1 MRCAGV
7 GQDGTMQAPVLVAT
21 HHSSTADH
29 VVERAARLAVAVGAE
44 LHAVSVV
51 PDLVVAAAVGSA
63 GADALTRQADAER
76 ETCAQALARAAALG
90 QEFGVEVTQHMVQG
104 EAAAQIA
111 YVADTI
117 GADLIV
123 LGSRGLDAA
132 GRYVLGSVPERL
144 LFDPHGHDVLV
155 VRTTP

>member
-1 MRCAGV
+1 
-7 GQDGTMQAPVLVAT
+7 MQAPVLVAT
-21 HHSSTADH
+21 HDSASDAQVID
-29 VVERAARLAVAVGAE
+29 RAARLAVALGAP

-51 PDLVVAAAVGSA
+51 PDLAVGAAVGSA
-63 GADALTRQADAER
+63 GAEALTRQADAHRHKCVEAL
-76 ETCAQALARAAALG
+76 AQAAESARTLG
-90 QEFGVEVTQHMVQG
+90 AEVTEHISQG
-104 EAAAQIA
+104 EPAAQIA
-111 YVADTI
+111 QVADSI
-117 GADLIV
+117 DADLIV

>member
-1 MRCAGV
+1 M
-7 GQDGTMQAPVLVAT
+7 GTMHSPVLVAT
-21 HHSSTADH
+21 HHSATADH

-51 PDLVVAAAVGSA
+51 PDLVITAAIGSA
-63 GADALTRQADAER
+63 GAEALTREADAQR
-76 ETCAQALARAAALG
+76 EACAHALTRAAALG
-90 QEFGVEVTQHMVQG
+90 RELGAEITQHLLQG
-104 EAAAQIA
+104 EPAAQIA
-111 YVADTI
+111 HLADTI
-117 GADLIV
+117 GAGLIV

>member
-1 MRCAGV
+1 
-7 GQDGTMQAPVLVAT
+7 
-21 HHSSTADH
+21 

-51 PDLVVAAAVGSA
+51 PDLVVGAAVGPA
-63 GADALTRQADAER
+63 GTEALTRQSDEQRARCTE
-76 ETCAQALARAAALG
+76 ALEHAAAMGRDLG
-90 QEFGVEVTQHMVQG
+90 TMVTTHLLQG
-104 EAAAQIA
+104 EPATQIA
-111 YVADTI
+111 HLADTI

-144 LFDPHGHDVLV
+144 LFDPHGHDVLI

>member
-1 MRCAGV
+1 
-7 GQDGTMQAPVLVAT
+7 MQAPVLVAT
-21 HHSSTADH
+21 HHSSAADQ
-29 VVERAARLAVAVGAE
+29 VVTRAARLAVVTGAE

-51 PDLVVAAAVGSA
+51 QDLVVGAAVGPA
-63 GADALTRQADAER
+63 GAEALTRQSDLQR
-76 ETCAQALARAAALG
+76 ETCAEALARAAALSRDLG
-90 QEFGVEVTQHMVQG
+90 AVVTEHLVHG
-104 EAAAQIA
+104 EPAAQIA
-111 YVADTI
+111 RVADSI

-144 LFDPHGHDVLV
+144 LFDSHGHDVLI

>member
-1 MRCAGV
+1 
-7 GQDGTMQAPVLVAT
+7 MQAPVLVAT
-21 HHSSTADH
+21 HHSSTSDP

-51 PDLVVAAAVGSA
+51 PDLVIGAAVGPA
-63 GADALTRQADAER
+63 GAEALTRRSDAER
-76 ETCAQALARAAALG
+76 RTCAEALARASALG
-90 QEFGVEVTQHMVQG
+90 RDLGAVVTEHLVQG
-104 EAAAQIA
+104 EPAAQIA
-111 YVADTI
+111 HVADTI

-123 LGSRGLDAA
+123 LGSRGLDAS

>member
-1 MRCAGV
+1 MHP
-7 GQDGTMQAPVLVAT
+7 PVLVAT
-21 HHSSTADH
+21 HHSETSDQ
-29 VVERAARLAVAVGAE
+29 VVERAATLAVALGAD

-51 PDLVVAAAVGSA
+51 PALVIGAAVGDA
-63 GADALTRQADAER
+63 GAEALTRQAAAHR
-76 ETCAQALARAAALG
+76 EVCTQALARATAVSAKLG
-90 QEFGVEVTQHMVQG
+90 AEVTEHLVEG
-104 EAAAQIA
+104 EPAARIAQ
-111 YVADTI
+111 VADTI

-123 LGSRGLDAA
+123 VGSRGLDAA

>member
-1 MRCAGV
+1 MV
-7 GQDGTMQAPVLVAT
+7 SMHAPILVAT
-21 HHSSTADH
+21 HHSSTADQ
-29 VVERAARLAVAVGAE
+29 VIERAARFAVAVGAE

-51 PDLVVAAAVGSA
+51 PDLVVGAAVGAA
-63 GADALTRQADAER
+63 GGAALARQADEHRAECR
-76 ETCAQALARAAALG
+76 RALARATEVGHDLG
-90 QEFGVEVTQHMVQG
+90 AVVTEHLVQG

-111 YVADTI
+111 HVADTI

-155 VRTTP
+155 VRTSS